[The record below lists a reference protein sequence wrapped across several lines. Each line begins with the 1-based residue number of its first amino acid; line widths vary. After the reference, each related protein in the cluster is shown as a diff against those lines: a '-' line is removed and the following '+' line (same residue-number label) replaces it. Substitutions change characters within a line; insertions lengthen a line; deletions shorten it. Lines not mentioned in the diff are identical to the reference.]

1 MKQCKG
7 ITIAEDHSLG
17 RDSSTPELN
26 ESSRLRRELW
36 QEMQCVSVNFLQIT
50 ETKFAMTINYLI
62 QSVDG
67 FI

>member
-7 ITIAEDHSLG
+7 ITIAEDHSLA
-17 RDSSTPELN
+17 RDSSTTELN
-26 ESSRLRRELW
+26 KSSCLRRELW